1 MTILSLFE
9 GNNEKSPIVTKIR
22 RAIPLS
28 IVKNNLIR
36 NYELYY
42 KYFQGEYTENCL
54 NLFNEK
60 FEETSLNERSE
71 FIMENGLYTFI
82 LINHLIQ
89 IEIEKDNED
98 EEDQYLESLLINP
111 EINFT
116 KERKN
121 NIFHELYLFGNHI
134 ITAIRNYCWK
144 LTKKI
149 SRKGKRESFIFEKMR
164 SKYSKEEK
172 KKKLLS
178 NVMKFYSNFVVHI
191 EIFRDNQ
198 LQKIFFPLL
207 PFCKTLP
214 KEIKNNFNEK
224 VNRATSKIKVEE
236 LMASAPNFIKIM
248 KHEEELRLFFNKNKI
263 SGLIVN
269 HEKLWK
275 KSAFY
280 INILINFII
289 IVSYTSKFV
298 PEDAT
303 SSQRNYLRLNDPYF
317 FEQKE
322 FDQTWTVII
331 VLGTINLILG
341 ATVVVLFLIKKAPL
355 MIHHVW
361 IGFFESKMNRFL
373 KIWKGFLKVLISFY
387 ICLNDMEFLYYIIY
401 ILMIMSGLGIHPF
414 FFVFNLTD
422 YLKIDELKNVIQAIW
437 IPRKQLLLALFLLI
451 LVEYY
456 FSLIGYIEFY
466 NQYNQHC
473 NRFWVCFLTTFDQ
486 TFKVKKNL
494 KHIIFCKNF

>member
-1 MTILSLFE
+1 MLTILSLFE
-9 GNNEKSPIVTKIR
+9 GNDEKSPIVSKIR
-22 RAIPLS
+22 RAIPLT
-28 IVKNNLIR
+28 ILKNNLIR
-36 NYELYY
+36 NYELYF
-42 KYFQGEYTENCL
+42 KYFQGEYSEDCL

-60 FEETSLNERSE
+60 FEENALNEQSE

-82 LINHLIQ
+82 LVNRLIQ

-98 EEDQYLESLLINP
+98 EEDQYLESLLADP
-111 EINFT
+111 EISAT
-116 KERKN
+116 KKRKN
-121 NIFHELYLFGNHI
+121 NIFNEFFLFGKHI
-134 ITAIRNYCWK
+134 FMTIMNYCWK
-144 LTKKI
+144 VTKKI
-149 SRKGKRESFIFEKMR
+149 TRKKKRESFIFEKMR
-164 SKYSKEEK
+164 NKYSREENKKE
-172 KKKLLS
+172 LLS
-178 NVMKFYSNFVVHI
+178 NILKFYSNFVVHI
-191 EIFRDNQ
+191 EIFRDNK

-248 KHEEELRLFFNKNKI
+248 RHEEKLRLFFNKNKI

-298 PEDAT
+298 PKDAT
-303 SSQRNYLRLNDPYF
+303 ISQRNYIRLNEPYF
-317 FEQKE
+317 FEEKE

-341 ATVVVLFLIKKAPL
+341 STVVVLFLIKKAPL
-355 MIHHVW
+355 MIRHVW
-361 IGFFESKMNRFL
+361 EGFFETKMNLFF

-437 IPRKQLLLALFLLI
+437 IPRKQLLLSLFLLI

-456 FSLIGYIEFY
+456 FSLIGYIDFY
-466 NQYNQHC
+466 DQYNQHC
-473 NRFWVCFLTTFDQ
+473 NRFWICIFTTFDQ
-486 TFKVKKNL
+486 TFKV
-494 KHIIFCKNF
+494 IINQNRVF